1 MKRILASTAGLLI
14 AAGGS
19 VMAAP
24 PATAAP
30 LFTGGLV
37 NVTVN
42 DVELLNDVNVGVA
55 LNVAA
60 NVCDVS
66 VNVLARQLKTGGAT
80 CDSATGPVEI
90 SQA

>member
-30 LFTGGLV
+30 LVTGGLV

-42 DVELLNDVNVGVA
+42 DVEILNDVNVG
-55 LNVAA
+55 AA
-60 NVCDVS
+60 IQAAVTLCDVNA
-66 VNVLARQLKTGGAT
+66 NVLAQQFRNGVASCQ
-80 CDSATGPVEI
+80 SANGPVEI

>member
-24 PATAAP
+24 PANAAP
-30 LFTGGLV
+30 LVTGGLV

-42 DVELLNDVNVGVA
+42 DVEILNDVNVGA
-55 LNVAA
+55 AIQAAA
-60 NVCDVS
+60 NICDVN
-66 VNVLARQLKTGGAT
+66 VNVLARQLRTDGAT
-80 CDSATGPVEI
+80 CTSETGPVEI
-90 SQA
+90 TQA